1 MSTER
6 RRACLGCVAVL
17 AGAVALLSAGPSDRA
32 DAEPRARRAG
42 AASNPVRDVSAAPV
56 AAAPQD
62 DVGQPGDVVAFKG
75 RYPIGSVVVVNQQRR
90 LYYVLGD
97 GRAIRYPIAVGSTD
111 NLWTGQSFV
120 QSKAKDPKW
129 IPPWD
134 TEREVEPGPDNP
146 LGPRAIYLGWTLYRI
161 HGTNSPRSIG
171 GAASSGCFRMYNH
184 HAKDLYE
191 RVHIGA
197 PVYVIDSLD

>member
-1 MSTER
+1 M
-6 RRACLGCVAVL
+6 
-17 AGAVALLSAGPSDRA
+17 
-32 DAEPRARRAG
+32 
-42 AASNPVRDVSAAPV
+42 
-56 AAAPQD
+56 
-62 DVGQPGDVVAFKG
+62 AFKAK
-75 RYPIGSVVVVNQQRR
+75 YPIGAIVVVNDDRR
-90 LYYVLGD
+90 LFYVLGD
-97 GRAIRYPIAVGSTD
+97 GRAIRYPIAVGSED

-129 IPPWD
+129 IPPWEP
-134 TEREVEPGPDNP
+134 EREVEAGPDNP

-197 PVYVIDSLD
+197 PVYVVDSLDD

>member
-1 MSTER
+1 MGRVGFAAWRE
-6 RRACLGCVAVL
+6 AIA
-17 AGAVALLSAGPSDRA
+17 ALLSAPLVGAIGLDGALA
-32 DAEPRARRAG
+32 DPRPGRPKA
-42 AASNPVRDVSAAPV
+42 PRDVSALAV
-56 AAAPQD
+56 AVPPQD
-62 DVGQPGDVVAFKG
+62 DVGRPGDVVPFTG
-75 RYPIGSVVVVNQQRR
+75 RYPIGAIVVVNTQRR
-90 LYYVLGD
+90 LYYVLGE

-134 TEREVEPGPDNP
+134 PEREVEPGPDNP

-171 GAASSGCFRMYNH
+171 GAASSGCFRMFNH

-197 PVYVIDSLD
+197 PVYVVDSLD